1 MKQIRWNAVSRK
13 RLRNARY
20 TDPEYVVGYD
30 LDTHDMD
37 ELVAKFNANNI
48 TETESNRLGRH
59 VLTLMQI
66 VVENPKFLSR
76 PKEDYEEL
84 TDYMFLKMWGAI
96 KYIDIT
102 KGRAYSYLYRSGYT
116 AVASYYQNKNKVD
129 DPGGRQV
136 QGHRR
141 LCCEARHQD
150 HQEEGRRQDRKV
162 GGSKS

>member
-1 MKQIRWNAVSRK
+1 MKQIRWNSVNRK

-37 ELVAKFNANNI
+37 ALVTKFNSNNI
-48 TETESNRLGRH
+48 TETEADRLGRH

-66 VVENPKFLSR
+66 VIENPKFLSR

-96 KYIDIT
+96 KYIDTT

-116 AVASYYQNKNKVD
+116 AVASYYQNKNKVEEREKQID
-129 DPGGRQV
+129 EY
-136 QGHRR
+136 
-141 LCCEARHQD
+141 LQD
-150 HQEEGRRQDRKV
+150 VWQEYDEERSDHKV
-162 GGSKS
+162 VTTSLDQY

>member
-76 PKEDYEEL
+76 PKDDYEEL

-129 DPGGRQV
+129 EREKQIDEY
-136 QGHRR
+136 
-141 LCCEARHQD
+141 LQD
-150 HQEEGRRQDRKV
+150 VWQEYDEDYSDHKV
-162 GGSKS
+162 VTSSLDQY

>member
-76 PKEDYEEL
+76 PKDDYEEL

-129 DPGGRQV
+129 EREKQIDEY
-136 QGHRR
+136 
-141 LCCEARHQD
+141 LQD
-150 HQEEGRRQDRKV
+150 VWQEYDEDYSDHKLVTSSLDQY
-162 GGSKS
+162 

>member
-129 DPGGRQV
+129 EREKQIDEY
-136 QGHRR
+136 
-141 LCCEARHQD
+141 LQD
-150 HQEEGRRQDRKV
+150 VWQEYDEDYSDHKV
-162 GGSKS
+162 VTSSLDQY

>member
-37 ELVAKFNANNI
+37 DLVTKFNADTI
-48 TETESNRLGRH
+48 TGPESDRLGRH

-96 KYIDIT
+96 KYIDTT

-116 AVASYYQNKNKVD
+116 AVASYYQTKNKVEEREKQID
-129 DPGGRQV
+129 EY
-136 QGHRR
+136 
-141 LCCEARHQD
+141 LQD
-150 HQEEGRRQDRKV
+150 VWQEYDEERSDHKIVTSSLDQY
-162 GGSKS
+162 